1 MSLGSELS
9 WKYAV
14 LSELLVKPVVYMHP
28 EPVEDVHM
36 VSEQMEDVHMVSE
49 RMEDVHMVSE
59 QMEDERWG

>member
-14 LSELLVKPVVYMHP
+14 LSELLVEPVVHMHP

-36 VSEQMEDVHMVSE
+36 VSEQMEDG
-49 RMEDVHMVSE
+49 
-59 QMEDERWG
+59 RWASKSSPVPYL